1 MKRLI
6 NFAILCVTTAFL
18 SGSNCA
24 AADAIGIEIP
34 LLTKPVEFGT
44 DIAPILRANCVACHN
59 EKKANG
65 GLNLES
71 PQTILKGGDQG
82 PAVLPGKGTESLLLK
97 VAAHQ
102 QESVMPPPD
111 NTVQAKPLTPLQ
123 LGLLKL
129 WIDQGATGSISTT
142 RNIQWQPMPAGYQPA
157 LAAAVTPDGQY
168 AACSRGNRLS
178 IYHLASARLATTLF
192 DPVLSSMP
200 NGSDSHVAHRDL
212 VRCLAFD
219 ATGDLLASGS
229 YREVKLWR
237 RPRVTRTAEW
247 AHDAAVQTVAVSADA
262 RWAATGDE
270 SGRIR
275 IWEMGSG
282 KSTQSFVAHPTA
294 VTGIVFSLDGTAVFS
309 CSLEKSLRAWNV
321 ATGESIGKG
330 VETPSPIQGLA
341 LVSKGQLLV
350 TSGQDGI
357 ARVWD
362 TTAVRSA
369 SGEAAKPL
377 QEIKAHDSAIT
388 ALASFPGVENEFL
401 TGGVDGQVRR
411 WNAQT
416 GMRLAELRNEG
427 PVVALA
433 VSRDGRRITSAGANV
448 VTLWGDDGKVVAQLK
463 DDPRETAKIARLEA
477 EAKFTKAA
485 IAHAQQDLKSYEG
498 LIRIAMVRVEDIK
511 KAEEEVTKAQKTRD
525 EKKAA
530 LEKVKSENGKP
541 EAAEKALA
549 DAETA
554 VMVFMTVVDRAKA
567 ISERTAKELAAAEQD
582 VKARE
587 ELLKQ
592 QEANSAAAV
601 TASKA
606 NIPVIKSL
614 AFSADGRQLAIGCE
628 AGAIHFYDAESGSW
642 SESRSEHQ
650 GAVRAICATSTGQL
664 VTGSADRK
672 AMVWNATSEWKLE
685 RVIGG
690 QNPPDM
696 LADRVLSLDFSR
708 DGQRLVTGGGIPS
721 RSGELKIWNVA
732 DGHLIREIKDAHS
745 ETIFAVRFSPDG
757 KQLASAAGDRFIK
770 LINTETGETI
780 RRMAGHTGHVLGL
793 SWKSDGKMLISTGAD
808 NVLKLWDVE
817 RGVPLRTMKGSTYR
831 IGAYKREVTA
841 AAFIGDSEQIL
852 AASGDGTVRLHR
864 TTSDGDILTF
874 AGSKGYQFSVA
885 ATPDGK
891 YVMATGSDGTLRI
904 WSGHEQQPK
913 QTLSP

>member
-1 MKRLI
+1 MNRLI
-6 NFAILCVTTAFL
+6 NLAILCVTTAIVF
-18 SGSNCA
+18 SSNCA
-24 AADAIGIEIP
+24 AADAISIEIP
-34 LLTKPVEFGT
+34 LRTKPVDFGT

-65 GLNLES
+65 SLNLES

-82 PAVLPGKGTESLLLK
+82 PAVVAGKGTESLLLK

-102 QESVMPPPD
+102 KESVMPPPD
-111 NTVQAKPLTPLQ
+111 NTVKAKPLTSIQ

-129 WIDQGATGSISTT
+129 WIDQGATGSVSTT

-157 LAAAVTPDGQY
+157 LATAVTPDGQY

-178 IYHLASARLATTLF
+178 IYHMASAKLATMLVDPGLASTPGGPDT
-192 DPVLSSMP
+192 
-200 NGSDSHVAHRDL
+200 NIAHRDL

-237 RPRVTRTAEW
+237 RPRVTRAAEW
-247 AHDAAVQTVAVSADA
+247 THDAAVQSVAASADA

-275 IWEMGSG
+275 IWEISSG
-282 KSTQSFVAHPTA
+282 KSTQSFVAHPAA
-294 VTGIVFSLDGTAVFS
+294 VTGIVFSLDGTVVFS
-309 CSLEKSLRAWNV
+309 SSLDKLLRAWNV
-321 ATGESIGKG
+321 ATGESIGTG
-330 VETPSPIQGLA
+330 VETPSPTQGLT
-341 LVSKGQLLV
+341 LVNKGQWLV
-350 TSGQDGI
+350 TGGQDGI

-362 TTAVRSA
+362 VTTVRS
-369 SGEAAKPL
+369 SNGETVKPL
-377 QEIKAHDSAIT
+377 QEIKAHEGAIT
-388 ALASFPGVENEFL
+388 ALTSFSGNELEFF
-401 TGGVDGQVRR
+401 TGGADGQIRR
-411 WNAQT
+411 WNAQS

-433 VSRDGRRITSAGANV
+433 VSPDGRRIVSAGANV
-448 VTLWGDDGKVVAQLK
+448 VTFWGDDGKTIAQLK

-477 EAKFTKAA
+477 EAKFTKAS

-498 LIRIAMVRVEDIK
+498 LIRIAMVRIEDIK

-554 VMVFMTVVDRAKA
+554 VVVFMTVVERAKA

-592 QEANSAAAV
+592 QEVNSAAAV
-601 TASKA
+601 TAAKA
-606 NIPVIKSL
+606 IIPVIRSL
-614 AFSADGRQLAIGCE
+614 AFIADGRQLAIGCE
-628 AGAIHFYDAESGSW
+628 AGMIHVYDAETGSW
-642 SESRSEHQ
+642 SESRTEHQ
-650 GAVRAICATSTGQL
+650 GAVRAMCSTSAGQL

-672 AMVWNATSEWKLE
+672 AAVWNATSQWKLE
-685 RVIGG
+685 RVIGT
-690 QNPPDM
+690 QYPQEV

-708 DGQRLVTGGGIPS
+708 DGQWLATGGGIPS
-721 RSGELKIWNVA
+721 RSGELKIWQVA
-732 DGHLIREIKDAHS
+732 DGRLIRDVKDAHS
-745 ETIFAVRFSPDG
+745 ETVFAVRFSPDG
-757 KQLASAAGDRFIK
+757 KHLASAAGDRFIK
-770 LINTETGETI
+770 LFDTKTGDI
-780 RRMAGHTGHVLGL
+780 VRRMAGHTGNVLAL
-793 SWKSDGKMLISTGAD
+793 SWKSDGKMLISSGAD

-817 RGVPLRTMKGSTYR
+817 RGVPLRTMKGSTYQ

-874 AGSKGYQFSVA
+874 AGSKGYQFAVA

-891 YVMATGSDGTLRI
+891 YVIATGSDGTLRI